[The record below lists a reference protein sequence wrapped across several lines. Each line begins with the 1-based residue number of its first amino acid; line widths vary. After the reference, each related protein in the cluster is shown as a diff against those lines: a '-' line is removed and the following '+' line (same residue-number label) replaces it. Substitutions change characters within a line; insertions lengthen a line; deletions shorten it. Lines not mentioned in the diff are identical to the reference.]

1 MKEREREKILPKK
14 KTSHTQQMALG
25 VSGDGM
31 KALIRGA
38 TAACSAVGVAVV
50 DSCGG
55 ATC

>member
-1 MKEREREKILPKK
+1 
-14 KTSHTQQMALG
+14 MALG